1 MNRHHH
7 DDAPWPEGRQAPR
20 LLESLYRFLAKRA
33 EGSLGHF
40 DLEAEAVSA
49 EAGWGPHF
57 AGTTWSFMRL
67 PDGSRMALCE
77 AVQPPA
83 VVYLGSE
90 GDLRTVAESLEQF
103 LIDWAG
109 NEVDVGEL
117 ALDEDADAD
126 ELVLMK
132 KARKA
137 FRAWL
142 KKEGVVAPAVE
153 GSFDFSAYAE
163 GDPACRRAPGQ
174 GVDSTPP
181 AFSPVVLAAL
191 DSAGPTLGALLRL
204 LGRPAQDPALCALV
218 QAEFGKAPPQ
228 SIGRAR
234 HDDRDSLSHRS
245 GLHLSF
251 QREVNHRDFPPIPVG
266 KKALCPY
273 FTEIHIGS
281 KFKEA
286 LPYQLHADT
295 PWAEVVRRFP
305 QLIERRCIGGDTSW
319 VIEGCELPLDAA
331 GQLLMNIS
339 REDEHCG
346 FSFRLLQSRIIC
358 EHFFVQSVHEGAGVL
373 VQWALERGCLNEDE
387 FSGQAALLEGL
398 RQRTTAPSRLVAAA
412 LQRGLWESH
421 LKPEPWLRDF
431 AFAYFHHL
439 DGIWITADLKALFGS
454 REGPH
459 GHDEPVFDDDA
470 AAAFDRI
477 FEVFD
482 RRFKEY
488 RSRQEAQQAAIGG

>member
-174 GVDSTPP
+174 GVDSTPRP
-181 AFSPVVLAAL
+181 SPPLSWPPWTRPGRH
-191 DSAGPTLGALLRL
+191 SAHCCACWGD
-204 LGRPAQDPALCALV
+204 RPKTRRCAPLCRPSSARRPRNRSGVPDTTTGTRSAIDPAC
-218 QAEFGKAPPQ
+218 
-228 SIGRAR
+228 
-234 HDDRDSLSHRS
+234 
-245 GLHLSF
+245 
-251 QREVNHRDFPPIPVG
+251 
-266 KKALCPY
+266 
-273 FTEIHIGS
+273 T
-281 KFKEA
+281 
-286 LPYQLHADT
+286 
-295 PWAEVVRRFP
+295 
-305 QLIERRCIGGDTSW
+305 
-319 VIEGCELPLDAA
+319 
-331 GQLLMNIS
+331 
-339 REDEHCG
+339 
-346 FSFRLLQSRIIC
+346 
-358 EHFFVQSVHEGAGVL
+358 
-373 VQWALERGCLNEDE
+373 
-387 FSGQAALLEGL
+387 
-398 RQRTTAPSRLVAAA
+398 
-412 LQRGLWESH
+412 
-421 LKPEPWLRDF
+421 
-431 AFAYFHHL
+431 
-439 DGIWITADLKALFGS
+439 
-454 REGPH
+454 
-459 GHDEPVFDDDA
+459 
-470 AAAFDRI
+470 
-477 FEVFD
+477 
-482 RRFKEY
+482 
-488 RSRQEAQQAAIGG
+488 